1 MTWNLWWR
9 FGDWR
14 RRHKSI
20 IHVLQS
26 SAPDI
31 VGLQE
36 VWATATENQAQALAN
51 MLEMHVAWCP
61 SPAPE
66 QFQRRVGDRSVD
78 VGNAILSRWPITRES
93 TCVLP
98 TGTGDAGRTAL
109 FALIATPDGCVPFF
123 TTQLT
128 SGVGRSALRS
138 EQVRALA
145 RFVLDENPE
154 RANPLVTG
162 DLNAEPDSDE
172 IRLLGGQTT
181 SPPSPGLVLL
191 DAWLC
196 SDPAAQG
203 WTWDRRNPA
212 VLATG
217 EPDARIDYVLL
228 GNRPHNESASRVRNA
243 WLAGNRPIDD
253 VWPSDHAA
261 VVVELEMLGQDRWSS
276 SDRRSSSETITYAD
290 L

>member
-9 FGDWR
+9 FGDWQ

-20 IHVLQS
+20 LQVLQS
-26 SAPDI
+26 SAPDL

-36 VWATATENQAQALAN
+36 VWATATENQARTLAD

-61 SPAPE
+61 SPAP
-66 QFQRRVGDRSVD
+66 QHFQRRLGDRSVV

-98 TGTGDAGRTAL
+98 TGDGDVGRTAL
-109 FALIATPDGCVPFF
+109 FALIAAPAGAVPFF

-128 SGVGRSALRS
+128 SGIGHSAVRCD
-138 EQVRALA
+138 QVRALA
-145 RFVLDENPE
+145 QFVVDEIPE

-162 DLNAEPDSDE
+162 DLNAESDSDE
-172 IRLLGGQTT
+172 IRLLGEHKT
-181 SPPSPGLVLL
+181 PPRSSGLVLL
-191 DAWLC
+191 DAWRY
-196 SDPAAQG
+196 SDPAAPG
-203 WTWDRRNPA
+203 CTWDRRNPA

-228 GNRPHNESASRVRNA
+228 GHRLHNDSAPRVRNA
-243 WLAGNRPIDD
+243 WLAGNGPVDD

-261 VVVELEMLGQDRWSS
+261 VVVELEMPGKDG
-276 SDRRSSSETITYAD
+276 
-290 L
+290 